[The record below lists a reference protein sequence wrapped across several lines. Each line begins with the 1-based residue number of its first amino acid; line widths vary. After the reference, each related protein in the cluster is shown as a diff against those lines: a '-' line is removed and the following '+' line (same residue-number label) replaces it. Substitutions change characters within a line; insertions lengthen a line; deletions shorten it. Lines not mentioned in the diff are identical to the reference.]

1 VIFDALS
8 GESVAAASLAA
19 GGVAAADVASGFEAA
34 DFAPAA
40 CAALLSGAGA
50 GVAADGIPDGPALS
64 GLFSLMTICQARLYA
79 RTNEH
84 GSIIRQ
90 RSMTGKPAHNWS
102 HPLTP
107 MFTQRYIASRRCDP
121 ACNESKRIGAKP
133 EAKRQTHR
141 SAAT

>member
-19 GGVAAADVASGFEAA
+19 GGVDAAVVASGFEPACGSGCEPGCESGCIPGFTSA

-40 CAALLSGAGA
+40 CAALPSGADA
-50 GVAADGIPDGPALS
+50 EAAVDGVPDDPALS

-79 RTNEH
+79 RTNEQ

-90 RSMTGKPAHNWS
+90 RSMTGKPAHN
-102 HPLTP
+102 
-107 MFTQRYIASRRCDP
+107 
-121 ACNESKRIGAKP
+121 
-133 EAKRQTHR
+133 
-141 SAAT
+141 